1 MGTYSLERPLHRDA
15 KPSYIKLVSAV
26 IVGLLLGIVLLV
38 QTVGT
43 YYYVAGALVRQEA
56 QRDADRT
63 ASGLSRAVRLSG
75 ANDAA
80 HLSPIVTELLRERPQ
95 RIAWIRIVASDGAVL
110 AESGKPTGAPYSPEG
125 AGVAPELRLTLSEV
139 RKTEGGKVLVTAYPL
154 VLSVFVSPRAEGSES
169 PTGTLLAAPAT
180 SEIAIYLE
188 GVSVSFRRLR
198 QNMIIGCSAAIAL
211 LASVLIIG
219 LRFPRYLRG
228 KQYEEELELAR
239 HVQADLLPSRN
250 SLASN
255 LDFAAECLPAWQVGG
270 DLYDVYEA
278 ERGRVALVLGDVS
291 GKGLPAA
298 LLMAL
303 IHGAVRSN
311 DWTSSSSNH
320 EESTQ
325 RLNRLLCEKT
335 GQERFASLFWCYYEQ
350 EKAILRYINAGHLP
364 PLLIRRNDP
373 ANFDVRRLEEGG
385 MVLGVQPAARYR
397 QSETV
402 AQAGDLLVIFSDG
415 ISEAAN
421 AQEEEF
427 GEERLLQ
434 VIEENWE
441 KSSVEICD
449 AIFSRIRAFLG
460 RRFPQ
465 DDQTLMVAR
474 LQPIRSNLSA
484 SDAQTEN
491 VKSPEKLD
499 FAVKP

>member
-1 MGTYSLERPLHRDA
+1 MHRDA
-15 KPSYIKLVSAV
+15 KPSYIKLVSVV
-26 IVGLLLGIVLLV
+26 ILGLLLGIVLLV

-43 YYYVAGALVRQEA
+43 YYYVGGALVRQEA

-75 ANDAA
+75 ANDAV
-80 HLSPIVTELLRERPQ
+80 HLAPIVSELLRERPQ
-95 RIAWIRIVASDGAVL
+95 RVAWIRIVASDGTVL
-110 AESGKPTGAPYSPEG
+110 AESGKPTGAPYSPERPG
-125 AGVAPELRLTLSEV
+125 FAPQNRLTLSEV
-139 RKTEGGKVLVTAYPL
+139 REAEGGKVLVTAYPL
-154 VLSVFVSPRAEGSES
+154 VLSVFAIQRAEGSES
-169 PTGTLLAAPAT
+169 PSAALLAPAT

-211 LASVLIIG
+211 LAAVLLIG

-239 HVQADLLPSRN
+239 RVQADLLPSRN
-250 SLASN
+250 PLSGT

-270 DLYDVYEA
+270 DLYDVFET
-278 ERGRVALVLGDVS
+278 GHGSVAMVLGDVS

-311 DWTSSSSNH
+311 DWTSSSANH
-320 EESTQ
+320 EESTE

-335 GQERFASLFWCYYEQ
+335 GRERFASLFWCYYDQ
-350 EKAILRYINAGHLP
+350 EKAVLRYINAGHLP
-364 PLLIRRNDP
+364 PLLIRRNDRG
-373 ANFDVRRLEEGG
+373 AFDVRRLEEGG
-385 MVLGVQPAARYR
+385 MVLGVQPGAKFR
-397 QSETV
+397 QGETA

-421 AQEEEF
+421 ADDEEF
-427 GEERLLQ
+427 GEERLQ
-434 VIEENWE
+434 RVIEENWE
-441 KSSVEICD
+441 KPSAAVCE
-449 AIFSRIRAFLG
+449 AILVRIRSFLG
-460 RRFPQ
+460 RQFPQ

-474 LQPIRSNLSA
+474 LQPIGSSLST
-484 SDAQTEN
+484 AQTEN
-491 VKSPEKLD
+491 VASVQKLD

>member
-1 MGTYSLERPLHRDA
+1 MNRVA
-15 KPSYIKLVSAV
+15 KPSYVKLVSTV
-26 IVGLLLGIVLLV
+26 IVGLLLGLVLLV

-63 ASGLSRAVRLSG
+63 ASGLARAVRLSG

-80 HLSPIVTELLRERPQ
+80 HLAPIVSEVLRERPQ
-95 RIAWIRIVASDGAVL
+95 HVAWIRIVASDGAVL
-110 AESGKPTGAPYSPEG
+110 AESGKPTGAPYTPERPG
-125 AGVAPELRLTLSEV
+125 FAPQNRLTLSEV
-139 RKTEGGKVLVTAYPL
+139 REAEGGKVLVTAYPL
-154 VLSVFVSPRAEGSES
+154 VLSVFAAPRAAGSKGAS
-169 PTGTLLAAPAT
+169 GALLAAPAT

-219 LRFPRYLRG
+219 LRFPRYLRA

-239 HVQADLLPSRN
+239 HVQSDLLPSRN
-250 SLASN
+250 PLSSN

-270 DLYDVYEA
+270 DLYDVFEP

-303 IHGAVRSN
+303 IHGAVRTN

-320 EESTQ
+320 EESTE

-335 GQERFASLFWCYYEQ
+335 GQERFASLFWCYFDV
-350 EKAILRYINAGHLP
+350 EKAVLRYINAGHLP
-364 PLLIRRNDP
+364 PLLIRRNDG
-373 ANFDVRRLEEGG
+373 AAFEVLRLGEGG
-385 MVLGVQPAARYR
+385 MVLGVQPGTRYR
-397 QSETV
+397 QSECV

-415 ISEAAN
+415 IPEAAN

-427 GEERLLQ
+427 GEERLLH

-441 KSSVEICD
+441 KSSGEICD
-449 AIFSRIRAFLG
+449 AILARIRSFLG
-460 RRFPQ
+460 RQWPQ

-474 LQPIRSNLSA
+474 LQPIRSDLSA
-484 SDAQTEN
+484 PRSETES
-491 VKSPEKLD
+491 VTSLEKLD

>member
-1 MGTYSLERPLHRDA
+1 MNKHA

-26 IVGLLLGIVLLV
+26 IVGLLLGIVLLI

-43 YYYVAGALVRQEA
+43 YYYVGGALVRQEA

-75 ANDAA
+75 ANDAV
-80 HLSPIVTELLRERPQ
+80 HLAPIVSELRGERPQ
-95 RIAWIRIVASDGAVL
+95 RVAWIRIVASNSMVL
-110 AESGKPTGAPYSPEG
+110 AESGKPIGAPYTPERPG
-125 AGVAPELRLTLSEV
+125 FAPQNRLTLSEV
-139 RKTEGGKVLVTAYPL
+139 REAEGGKVLVTAYPL
-154 VLSVFVSPRAEGSES
+154 VLSVFATQRAEGSGS
-169 PTGTLLAAPAT
+169 PSGALLAPAT

-211 LASVLIIG
+211 LASVLVIG

-239 HVQADLLPSRN
+239 RVQADLLPSRN
-250 SLASN
+250 PLSGN

-270 DLYDVYEA
+270 DLYDVFEA
-278 ERGRVALVLGDVS
+278 GHARVALVLGDVS

-303 IHGAVRSN
+303 IHGAVRTN

-335 GQERFASLFWCYYEQ
+335 ARERFASLFWCYYDQ
-350 EKAILRYINAGHLP
+350 EKAALRYINAGHLP
-364 PLLIRRNDP
+364 PLLICQKGRR
-373 ANFDVRRLEEGG
+373 AFDVRRLGEGG
-385 MVLGVQPAARYR
+385 MVLGVQPGAKYCQCEIAA
-397 QSETV
+397 QP
-402 AQAGDLLVIFSDG
+402 GDLLVIFSDG

-421 AQEEEF
+421 AKEEEF
-427 GEERLLQ
+427 GEERLLE

-441 KSSVEICD
+441 KSSEEICD
-449 AIFSRIRAFLG
+449 AILARIRSFLG
-460 RRFPQ
+460 SQWPQ
-465 DDQTLMVAR
+465 DDQTLMVVR
-474 LQPIRSNLSA
+474 LQPISLDLSSLRS
-484 SDAQTEN
+484 QTE
-491 VKSPEKLD
+491 SLTSLEKLD
-499 FAVKP
+499 FVVKP

>member
-1 MGTYSLERPLHRDA
+1 MQRRA
-15 KPSYIKLVSAV
+15 KPSYIKLISAV

-38 QTVGT
+38 QTVVT

-75 ANDAA
+75 ANDAV
-80 HLSPIVTELLRERPQ
+80 HLAPIVTELRRERPQ
-95 RIAWIRIVASDGAVL
+95 QVAWIRIVASSGKLL
-110 AESGKPTGAPYSPEG
+110 AESGKPTGAPYSPEQPG
-125 AGVAPELRLTLSEV
+125 LAPQNRLTLSEV
-139 RKTEGGKVLVTAYPL
+139 REAEGGKVLVTAYPL
-154 VLSVFVSPRAEGSES
+154 VLSLFAPPRAQGSAAA
-169 PTGTLLAAPAT
+169 PGPLLAPAT
-180 SEIAIYLE
+180 SEIAIYLD

-198 QNMIIGCSAAIAL
+198 RNMIIGCSAAIAL
-211 LASVLIIG
+211 LVSVLVIG

-239 HVQADLLPSRN
+239 RVQADLLPSRN
-250 SLASN
+250 PLSSN

-270 DLYDVYEA
+270 DLYDVFEA
-278 ERGRVALVLGDVS
+278 EHGRVALVLGDVS
-291 GKGLPAA
+291 GKGLSAA

-320 EESTQ
+320 EDSTE
-325 RLNRLLCEKT
+325 RLNRLLCEKS
-335 GQERFASLFWCYYEQ
+335 GNERFASFFWCYYDR
-350 EKAILRYINAGHLP
+350 EKAVLRYINAGHLP
-364 PLLIRRNDP
+364 PLLIRRNDR
-373 ANFDVRRLEEGG
+373 AAFEVRRLEEGG
-385 MVLGVQPAARYR
+385 MVLGVQAGARYH
-397 QSETV
+397 QSEAV

-434 VIEENWE
+434 VIQDNWQ
-441 KSSVEICD
+441 KSSAEICD
-449 AIFSRIRAFLG
+449 SILARIRAFLG
-460 RRFPQ
+460 RQWPQ
-465 DDQTLMVAR
+465 DDQTLMVVR
-474 LQPIRSNLSA
+474 LQPIS
-484 SDAQTEN
+484 SDLGVLGSQTQIAT
-491 VKSPEKLD
+491 SSQKLD

>member
-1 MGTYSLERPLHRDA
+1 MHRDA
-15 KPSYIKLVSAV
+15 KPGYIKLVAAV
-26 IVGLLLGIVLLV
+26 IAGLLLGIVLLV

-75 ANDAA
+75 ANDGA
-80 HLSPIVTELLRERPQ
+80 HLAPIVTELLRERPQ
-95 RIAWIRIVASDGAVL
+95 RVAWIRIVAPDGTVL
-110 AESGKPTGAPYSPEG
+110 AESGKPSGAPYSSEHP
-125 AGVAPELRLTLSEV
+125 GVAPQLRLTLSEV
-139 RKTEGGKVLVTAYPL
+139 RDTEGGKVLVTAYPL
-154 VLSVFVSPRAEGSES
+154 VLSVFTRVEGSEGPAS
-169 PTGTLLAAPAT
+169 AQLAAPAT
-180 SEIAIYLE
+180 SEIAIFLE

-239 HVQADLLPSRN
+239 GVQADLLPSRN
-250 SLASN
+250 PLSSN

-270 DLYDVYEA
+270 DLYDVFEP
-278 ERGRVALVLGDVS
+278 EHGRVALVLGDVS

-311 DWTSSSSNH
+311 DWTSSASNH

-325 RLNRLLCEKT
+325 RLNRLLCEKS
-335 GQERFASLFWCYYEQ
+335 GQERFASLFWCYYDQ
-350 EKAILRYINAGHLP
+350 EKAVLRYINAGHLP
-364 PLLIRRNDP
+364 PLLIRRNAP
-373 ANFDVRRLEEGG
+373 AAFDVRRLEEGG
-385 MVLGVQPAARYR
+385 MVLGIRPGAKYH

-421 AQEEEF
+421 AEEEEF

-449 AIFSRIRAFLG
+449 AILARIRSFLG
-460 RRFPQ
+460 RRSPQ

-474 LQPIRSNLSA
+474 LQPISSNLSPGR
-484 SDAQTEN
+484 AQTES
-491 VKSPEKLD
+491 VTSVEKLD